1 MRRDLSVGLCE
12 ILLCG
17 TSLPRER
24 LRNVL
29 YLCARHKYLE
39 VVLVIITK
47 SEEFQYILFNSG
59 SHCLQKDLYVSIS
72 DFSGV

>member
-1 MRRDLSVGLCE
+1 M
-12 ILLCG
+12 
-17 TSLPRER
+17 
-24 LRNVL
+24 RNVIA
-29 YLCARHKYLE
+29 ARASAQRLVSLRAPWKYLE

-47 SEEFQYILFNSG
+47 SEELQFILFNSG